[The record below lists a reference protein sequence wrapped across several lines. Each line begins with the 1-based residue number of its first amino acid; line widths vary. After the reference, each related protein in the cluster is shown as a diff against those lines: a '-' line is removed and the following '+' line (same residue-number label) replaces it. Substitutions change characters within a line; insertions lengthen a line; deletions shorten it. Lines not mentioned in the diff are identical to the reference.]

1 MTLNKNQTRTKV
13 CSLNERICPML
24 TPKQYK
30 LLMFINKTIKE
41 TGCCPSFDEMKDAIG
56 LKSKSGIHA
65 LIDALVE
72 RSFLAKLP
80 HKARALEV
88 LRLPK
93 LKPSSIIAE
102 EKAKEDALL
111 NATLEIPLYG
121 KIAAGTPIEAIANES
136 EKINV
141 PFNMIRGGDYYALTI
156 EGDSMVE
163 AGIMNGDTVII
174 KRSNT
179 AHSGDI
185 VVALVDDCEA
195 TLKQIKKEGN
205 DVLLIPKNEAYEVR
219 RLHADRVKIQGILS
233 SLIRS
238 YH

>member
-1 MTLNKNQTRTKV
+1 
-13 CSLNERICPML
+13 ML

-30 LLMFINKTIKE
+30 LLMFINKTLKE
-41 TGCCPSFDEMKDAIG
+41 TGCCPSFDEMKDALG

-65 LIDALVE
+65 LIDALVA
-72 RSFLAKLP
+72 RNFLKKLP

-102 EKAKEDALL
+102 EKAKEEALA
-111 NATLEIPLYG
+111 NAAVDIPLYG

-136 EKINV
+136 EKISI
-141 PFNMIRGGDYYALTI
+141 PLEMIRGGEYYALTV

-174 KRSNT
+174 KRCET
-179 AHSGDI
+179 AHNGDI

-195 TLKQIKKEGN
+195 TLKQIKKEGPE
-205 DVLLIPKNEAYEVR
+205 VLLIPKNESYEVR
-219 RLHADRVKIQGILS
+219 RLSAERVKIQGVLS
-233 SLIRS
+233 SLIRT
-238 YH
+238 YN

>member
-1 MTLNKNQTRTKV
+1 
-13 CSLNERICPML
+13 ML

-30 LLMFINKTIKE
+30 LLLFINKMIKE
-41 TGCCPSFDEMKDAIG
+41 TGCCPSFDEMKDALG

-72 RSFLAKLP
+72 RSFLRKLP

-102 EKAKEDALL
+102 EKIKEEAL
-111 NATLEIPLYG
+111 AGSTADIPLYG
-121 KIAAGTPIEAIANES
+121 KIAAGTPIEAIADET
-136 EKINV
+136 EKFNV
-141 PFNMIRGGDYYALTI
+141 PLHMISGGEFYALTI
-156 EGDSMVE
+156 EGDSMIE

-174 KRSNT
+174 KKCNT
-179 AHSGDI
+179 AQNGDI
-185 VVALVDDCEA
+185 VVALVDDNEA
-195 TLKQIKKEGN
+195 TLKQIKKDGN
-205 DVLLIPKNEAYEVR
+205 DVLLIPKNCEYETR
-219 RLHADRVKIQGILS
+219 RLPASRVKIQGKLS
-233 SLIRS
+233 SLIRT

>member
-1 MTLNKNQTRTKV
+1 
-13 CSLNERICPML
+13 ML

-30 LLMFINKTIKE
+30 LLMFINKTLKE
-41 TGCCPSFDEMKDAIG
+41 TGCCPSFDEMKDALG

-72 RSFLAKLP
+72 RSFLKKLP

-102 EKAKEDALL
+102 EKAREEALMGA
-111 NATLEIPLYG
+111 ATEIPLYG
-121 KIAAGTPIEAIANES
+121 KIAAGTPIEAIANET
-136 EKINV
+136 EKFSV
-141 PFNMIRGGDYYALTI
+141 PLEMIRGGEYYALTI
-156 EGDSMVE
+156 EGDSMID

-174 KRSNT
+174 KKCNT
-179 AHSGDI
+179 AHNGDI

-195 TLKQIKKEGN
+195 TLKQIKREGSE
-205 DVLLIPKNEAYEVR
+205 VLLIPKNEAYEIR
-219 RLHADRVKIQGILS
+219 RLPAERVKVQGILS
-233 SLIRS
+233 SLIRT

>member
-1 MTLNKNQTRTKV
+1 
-13 CSLNERICPML
+13 ML

-30 LLMFINKTIKE
+30 LLIFINKTIKE
-41 TGCCPSFDEMKDAIG
+41 TGCCPSFDEMKNA
-56 LKSKSGIHA
+56 LSKSGIHA

-72 RSFLAKLP
+72 RNFLRKLP

-102 EKAKEDALL
+102 EKAREEALVGS
-111 NATLEIPLYG
+111 TIEVPLYG
-121 KIAAGTPIEAIANES
+121 KIAAGTPIEAIANET
-136 EKINV
+136 EKVNI
-141 PFNMIRGGDYYALTI
+141 PLNMIRGGEYYALTI
-156 EGDSMVE
+156 EGDSMIE

-174 KRSNT
+174 KRSDT
-179 AHSGDI
+179 ARNGDI

-195 TLKQIKKEGN
+195 TLKQIKKDGR
-205 DVLLIPKNEAYEVR
+205 DVLLIPKNSAYETR
-219 RLHADRVKIQGILS
+219 RLPAERVKIQGILS
-233 SLIRS
+233 SLIRT

>member
-1 MTLNKNQTRTKV
+1 
-13 CSLNERICPML
+13 ML

-30 LLMFINKTIKE
+30 LLLFIHKTIKE
-41 TGCCPSFDEMKDAIG
+41 TGYCPSFDEMKNAIG

-72 RSFLAKLP
+72 RNFLKKLP

-102 EKAKEDALL
+102 EKAKEEAL
-111 NATLEIPLYG
+111 ASSTADIPLYG
-121 KIAAGTPIEAIANES
+121 KIAAGTPIEAIANET
-136 EKINV
+136 EKVNV
-141 PFNMIRGGDYYALTI
+141 PLEMIRGGEFYALTI
-156 EGDSMVE
+156 EGDSMIE

-174 KRSNT
+174 KKCNT
-179 AHSGDI
+179 ALDGDI
-185 VVALVDDCEA
+185 VVALVDENEA
-195 TLKQIKKEGN
+195 TLKQIKKDGK
-205 DVLLIPKNEAYEVR
+205 DVLLIPKNSAYETR
-219 RLHADRVKIQGILS
+219 RLSANRVKVQGKLS
-233 SLIRS
+233 SLIRT

>member
-1 MTLNKNQTRTKV
+1 
-13 CSLNERICPML
+13 ML

-30 LLMFINKTIKE
+30 LLMFINKTLKE
-41 TGCCPSFDEMKDAIG
+41 TGCCPSFDEMKDALG

-72 RSFLAKLP
+72 RNFLKKLP

-102 EKAKEDALL
+102 EKAKEEAL
-111 NATLEIPLYG
+111 AGSAVEIPLYG
-121 KIAAGTPIEAIANES
+121 KIAAGTPIEAIANET
-136 EKINV
+136 EKFNV
-141 PFNMIRGGDYYALTI
+141 PLEMIRGGEYYALTI
-156 EGDSMVE
+156 EGDSMIE

-174 KRSNT
+174 KKADT
-179 AHSGDI
+179 ARNGDI

-195 TLKQIKKEGN
+195 TLKQIKRDGPE
-205 DVLLIPKNEAYEVR
+205 VLLIPKNEAYETR
-219 RLHADRVKIQGILS
+219 RLPAERVKVQGILS
-233 SLIRS
+233 SLIRN

>member
-1 MTLNKNQTRTKV
+1 
-13 CSLNERICPML
+13 ML

-30 LLMFINKTIKE
+30 LLMFINKMIKE
-41 TGCCPSFDEMKDAIG
+41 SGCCPSFDEMKDALG

-72 RSFLAKLP
+72 RNFLRKLP

-102 EKAKEDALL
+102 EKAKEEAL
-111 NATLEIPLYG
+111 AGSTVEIPLYG

-136 EKINV
+136 EKINI
-141 PFNMIRGGDYYALTI
+141 PLNMIHGGEYYALTI
-156 EGDSMVE
+156 EGESMIE
-163 AGIMNGDTVII
+163 AGIMDGDTVII
-174 KRSNT
+174 RRCDT
-179 AHSGDI
+179 AHNGDI
-185 VVALVDDCEA
+185 VVALVDNCEA
-195 TLKQIKKEGN
+195 TLKQIKKDGP
-205 DVLLIPKNEAYEVR
+205 DILLIPKNEAYETR
-219 RLHADRVKIQGILS
+219 RLSAERVKVQGILS
-233 SLIRS
+233 SLIRT

>member
-1 MTLNKNQTRTKV
+1 
-13 CSLNERICPML
+13 ML

-30 LLMFINKTIKE
+30 LLLFIHKTLKE
-41 TGCCPSFDEMKDAIG
+41 SGCCPSFDEMKNALG

-72 RSFLAKLP
+72 RNFLRKLP

-102 EKAKEDALL
+102 EKAKEQAVA
-111 NATLEIPLYG
+111 NSTIEIPLYG
-121 KIAAGTPIEAIANES
+121 KIAAGTPIEAIADMS
-136 EKINV
+136 EKINI
-141 PFNMIRGGDYYALTI
+141 PLHMIRGGEYYALTI
-156 EGDSMVE
+156 EGDSMIE

-174 KRSNT
+174 KRTDT
-179 AHSGDI
+179 ARNGDI

-195 TLKQIKKEGN
+195 TLKQIKKEGPE
-205 DVLLIPKNEAYEVR
+205 VLLIPKNAAYQTR
-219 RLHADRVKIQGILS
+219 RLPAERVKVQGILS
-233 SLIRS
+233 SLIRT